1 MALLV
6 KTSTKTMTKEQETQL
21 DKWSEQL
28 TDMLS
33 TDFEI
38 FVKALVKVDLG
49 ISDEEALANIFNDW
63 FNNTN
68 SNSILADTI
77 VESAEINRQ

>member
-6 KTSTKTMTKEQETQL
+6 KTSTKAMTKEQEAQL

-63 FNNTN
+63 FNDTN
-68 SNSILADTI
+68 SNSILA
-77 VESAEINRQ
+77 EINR

>member
-6 KTSTKTMTKEQETQL
+6 KTSTKAMTKEQKAQL

-28 TDMLS
+28 TDMLA

-38 FVKALVKVDLG
+38 FVKALVNVELG
-49 ISDEEALANIFNDW
+49 ISDEETLANIFDDW
-63 FNNTN
+63 FNDAS

-77 VESAEINRQ
+77 VESAEINR

>member
-6 KTSTKTMTKEQETQL
+6 KTSTKTMTKEQEAQF

-28 TDMLS
+28 TEMLS
-33 TDFEI
+33 TDFEV

-49 ISDEEALANIFNDW
+49 VSDEEALANIFNDW

-77 VESAEINRQ
+77 VESAEINR

>member
-1 MALLV
+1 MELLV
-6 KTSTKTMTKEQETQL
+6 KTSTKAMTKEQEAQL

-63 FNNTN
+63 FNDTN

-77 VESAEINRQ
+77 VESAEINR

>member
-6 KTSTKTMTKEQETQL
+6 KTSTKAMTKEQEAQL

-63 FNNTN
+63 FNDTN

-77 VESAEINRQ
+77 VESAAINR

>member
-6 KTSTKTMTKEQETQL
+6 KTSTKAMTKEQEAQL
-21 DKWSEQL
+21 DKWSEEL

-63 FNNTN
+63 FNDTN

-77 VESAEINRQ
+77 VESAEINR

>member
-6 KTSTKTMTKEQETQL
+6 KTSTKAMTKEQEAQL
-21 DKWSEQL
+21 DKQSEQL

-63 FNNTN
+63 FNDTN

-77 VESAEINRQ
+77 VESAEINR

>member
-6 KTSTKTMTKEQETQL
+6 KTSTKAMTKEQEAQL

-49 ISDEEALANIFNDW
+49 ISDEEDLANIFNDW
-63 FNNTN
+63 FNDTN

-77 VESAEINRQ
+77 VESAEINR

>member
-6 KTSTKTMTKEQETQL
+6 KTSTKAMTKEQEAQL

-63 FNNTN
+63 FNDTN

-77 VESAEINRQ
+77 VESAEINR

>member
-6 KTSTKTMTKEQETQL
+6 KTSTKAMTKEQEAQL

-63 FNNTN
+63 FNDTN
-68 SNSILADTI
+68 SNIILADTI
-77 VESAEINRQ
+77 VESAEINR

>member
-6 KTSTKTMTKEQETQL
+6 KTSTKAMIKEQKAQL

-28 TDMLS
+28 TDMLA

-38 FVKALVKVDLG
+38 FVKALVNVELG
-49 ISDEEALANIFNDW
+49 ISDEETLANIFDDW
-63 FNNTN
+63 FNDAS

-77 VESAEINRQ
+77 VESAAINR

>member
-6 KTSTKTMTKEQETQL
+6 KTSTKAMTKEQEAQL

-63 FNNTN
+63 FNDNN

-77 VESAEINRQ
+77 VESAEINR

>member
-77 VESAEINRQ
+77 VESAEINR

>member
-6 KTSTKTMTKEQETQL
+6 KTSTKAITKEQEAQL

-63 FNNTN
+63 FNDTN

-77 VESAEINRQ
+77 VESAEINR

>member
-6 KTSTKTMTKEQETQL
+6 KTSTKTMTKEQEAQF

-28 TDMLS
+28 TDMLA

-63 FNNTN
+63 FNDTN

-77 VESAEINRQ
+77 VESAEINR

>member
-6 KTSTKTMTKEQETQL
+6 KTSTKAMTKEQEAQL

-28 TDMLS
+28 ADMLA

-77 VESAEINRQ
+77 VESAEINR

>member
-6 KTSTKTMTKEQETQL
+6 KTSTKAMTKEQEAQL

-63 FNNTN
+63 FKDTN

-77 VESAEINRQ
+77 VESAEINR

>member
-6 KTSTKTMTKEQETQL
+6 KSSSKAMTKEQEAQL

-63 FNNTN
+63 FNDTN

-77 VESAEINRQ
+77 VESAEINR

>member
-6 KTSTKTMTKEQETQL
+6 KTSTKAMTKEQEAQL

-28 TDMLS
+28 TDILS

-63 FNNTN
+63 FNDTN

-77 VESAEINRQ
+77 VESAEINR

>member
-6 KTSTKTMTKEQETQL
+6 KTSTKAMTKEQEAQL

-63 FNNTN
+63 FNDTN

-77 VESAEINRQ
+77 VESAEINC

>member
-6 KTSTKTMTKEQETQL
+6 KTSTKAMTKEQEAQL

-63 FNNTN
+63 FNDTN

>member
-6 KTSTKTMTKEQETQL
+6 KTSTKAMTKEQEAQF

-63 FNNTN
+63 FNDTN

-77 VESAEINRQ
+77 VESAEINR

>member
-6 KTSTKTMTKEQETQL
+6 KTSTKAMTKEQKAQL

-28 TDMLS
+28 TDMLA

-38 FVKALVKVDLG
+38 FVKALVNVELG
-49 ISDEEALANIFNDW
+49 ISDEETLANIFDDW
-63 FNNTN
+63 FNDAS

-77 VESAEINRQ
+77 VESAAINR

>member
-6 KTSTKTMTKEQETQL
+6 KTSTKAMTKEQEVQL

-63 FNNTN
+63 FNDTN

-77 VESAEINRQ
+77 VESAEINR

>member
-6 KTSTKTMTKEQETQL
+6 KTSTKAMTKEQEAQL

-49 ISDEEALANIFNDW
+49 ISDEEALANLFNDW
-63 FNNTN
+63 FNDTN

-77 VESAEINRQ
+77 VESAEINR

>member
-6 KTSTKTMTKEQETQL
+6 KISTKAMTKEQEAQL

-63 FNNTN
+63 FNDTN

-77 VESAEINRQ
+77 VESAEINR

>member
-6 KTSTKTMTKEQETQL
+6 KTSTKAMTKEQEAQL

-38 FVKALVKVDLG
+38 FVKALVKVALG

-63 FNNTN
+63 FNDTN

-77 VESAEINRQ
+77 VESAEINR

>member
-6 KTSTKTMTKEQETQL
+6 KTSTKAMTKEQEAQL

-63 FNNTN
+63 FNDTN

-77 VESAEINRQ
+77 VKSAEINR

>member
-63 FNNTN
+63 FNDTN

-77 VESAEINRQ
+77 VESAEINR

>member
-6 KTSTKTMTKEQETQL
+6 KTRTKAMTKEQEAQL

-63 FNNTN
+63 FNDTN

-77 VESAEINRQ
+77 VESAEINR

>member
-6 KTSTKTMTKEQETQL
+6 KTSTKAMTKEQEAQL
-21 DKWSEQL
+21 DKCSEQL

-63 FNNTN
+63 FNDTN

-77 VESAEINRQ
+77 VESAEINR

>member
-6 KTSTKTMTKEQETQL
+6 KTSTKAMTKEQEAQL

-63 FNNTN
+63 FNDTN
-68 SNSILADTI
+68 SNSILSDTI
-77 VESAEINRQ
+77 VESAEINR